1 MTEKSTGQQSG
12 EKQPLEQEPQPR
24 RPSIRGAWKYD
35 VLRKAEAEAR
45 AINYAAAEQS
55 IQKRLFTMTIT
66 ATHKEGESMDDE
78 QNEKQFMIDLVFKP
92 DGTGLK
98 FRPEETQL
106 LLAHISEILK
116 AVEEEEK
123 LIMEEQST

>member
-1 MTEKSTGQQSG
+1 MTDESNFQ
-12 EKQPLEQEPQPR
+12 QEPQPR
-24 RPSIRGAWKYD
+24 RPLIRGAWKYD

-45 AINYAAAEQS
+45 AINDAAEQLK
-55 IQKRLFTMTIT
+55 QKRLFTMTIT
-66 ATHKEGESMDDE
+66 ATHKEGEGMDDG

-116 AVEEEEK
+116 AVEEAAVLVIQEEPK
-123 LIMEEQST
+123 SIETGEAR

>member
-1 MTEKSTGQQSG
+1 
-12 EKQPLEQEPQPR
+12 
-24 RPSIRGAWKYD
+24 
-35 VLRKAEAEAR
+35 
-45 AINYAAAEQS
+45 
-55 IQKRLFTMTIT
+55 
-66 ATHKEGESMDDE
+66 MDDE

>member
-1 MTEKSTGQQSG
+1 MTNESNFQ
-12 EKQPLEQEPQPR
+12 QEPQPR
-24 RPSIRGAWKYD
+24 RPLIRGAWKDD
-35 VLRKAEAEAR
+35 VLRKKEAEAKTIKD
-45 AINYAAAEQS
+45 AIAEQTK
-55 IQKRLFTMTIT
+55 QKRLFTMTIT
-66 ATHKEGESMDDE
+66 ATHKEGESMEDG